1 MNNTPIE
8 LSTPAST
15 RGEGF
20 LEGRFSYF
28 TQKEIENG
36 KVIPDNLYGN
46 IIPTMLVLDYL
57 REKIR
62 EPIYINSTYRD
73 PDYNRAVGGAKN
85 SLHLVF
91 NAVDFT
97 IRRESALLKMR
108 DIKTIYKMLDDF
120 DKNGMGETSR
130 IIMMKRNCFGLG
142 LYLRGS
148 QSFIHLDTR
157 GLIGRAAPVRWRG

>member
-1 MNNTPIE
+1 LNNASTA
-8 LSTPAST
+8 LSTGS
-15 RGEGF
+15 
-20 LEGRFSYF
+20 LEGKFQYF

-36 KVIPDNLYGN
+36 KIIPDELYPN

-73 PDYNRAVGGAKN
+73 PDYNRAVGGAKD

-108 DIKTIYKMLDDF
+108 DIKTIYRMLDNF
-120 DKNGMGETSR
+120 DKNGLGEHSKV
-130 IIMMKRNCFGLG
+130 IMLKKNCFGLG

-148 QSFIHLDTR
+148 KSFIHLDTR
-157 GLIGRAAPVRWRG
+157 GLIGRKAPARWRG

>member
-1 MNNTPIE
+1 MNN
-8 LSTPAST
+8 S
-15 RGEGF
+15 
-20 LEGRFSYF
+20 LEGRFQYF

-36 KVIPDNLYGN
+36 KVIPDELYPN
-46 IIPTMLVLDYL
+46 IIPTMLVLDHL

-73 PDYNRAVGGAKN
+73 PDYNRAIGGARN

-97 IRRESALLKMR
+97 IRRESALLKIR
-108 DIKTIYKMLDDF
+108 DIRTIYKILDDY

-130 IIMMKRNCFGLG
+130 IFMIKKNVFGLG
-142 LYLRGS
+142 LYLRGK

-157 GLIGRAAPVRWRG
+157 GLIGRKAPVRWRG